1 MHSSSIKARSTFL
14 PLIGL
19 LALVCGTAA
28 GQNYPV
34 NTVKIIVP
42 FPAGGVADTMARLVS
57 QNLSE
62 SWGQSVIVEN
72 RPGAAQVSGVQ
83 AVTKSAPDGYTLL
96 VTADTTVT
104 ANPLLYKKLPYDPAK
119 ELTPIIGLCDITP
132 VLAIN
137 PKLPFKSVQDL
148 IVHAKANPGKLT
160 YGSAGIGTYLHLSME
175 EIKQRTGTSILHVP
189 YKGAA
194 PAINALVSGDISMM
208 LINIGSVA
216 AHEKAGK
223 IRILAVAGKTKP
235 ASRPSLPMVA
245 DYGLPGFAT
254 GSWFGMF
261 GPAKMPPALVARIH
275 ADVDKA
281 LSAPKTRQFFETHG
295 FVRIDKTPA
304 EFAQLIQDDLKHWGA
319 LIRATGA
326 TLD

>member
-104 ANPLLYKKLPYDPAK
+104 ANPLLYNKLPYDPA
-119 ELTPIIGLCDITP
+119 
-132 VLAIN
+132 
-137 PKLPFKSVQDL
+137 
-148 IVHAKANPGKLT
+148 
-160 YGSAGIGTYLHLSME
+160 
-175 EIKQRTGTSILHVP
+175 
-189 YKGAA
+189 
-194 PAINALVSGDISMM
+194 
-208 LINIGSVA
+208 
-216 AHEKAGK
+216 
-223 IRILAVAGKTKP
+223 
-235 ASRPSLPMVA
+235 
-245 DYGLPGFAT
+245 
-254 GSWFGMF
+254 
-261 GPAKMPPALVARIH
+261 
-275 ADVDKA
+275 
-281 LSAPKTRQFFETHG
+281 
-295 FVRIDKTPA
+295 
-304 EFAQLIQDDLKHWGA
+304 
-319 LIRATGA
+319 
-326 TLD
+326 